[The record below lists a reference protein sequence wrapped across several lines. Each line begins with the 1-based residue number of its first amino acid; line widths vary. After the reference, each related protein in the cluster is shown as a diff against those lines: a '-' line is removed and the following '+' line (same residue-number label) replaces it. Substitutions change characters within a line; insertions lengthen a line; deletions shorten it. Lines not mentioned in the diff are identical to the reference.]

1 MKKPDIDIG
10 DCTLCMGCVEICPE
24 VFRYN
29 DAGYIEIIELKEYT
43 EGCIGDAIMLCPED
57 CIHWQED

>member
-10 DCTLCMGCVEICPE
+10 ACTLCMGCVESCPE

-29 DAGYIEIIELKEYT
+29 DAGYIEIVELEQYPEKDVD
-43 EGCIGDAIMLCPED
+43 DAIKFCPED
-57 CIHWQED
+57 CIAWIEE